1 MRSDIKPKE
10 VQIIAEL
17 YDIAERG
24 VLDSPEVMR
33 KFLLDVA
40 ASTEEDALH
49 VHVHE
54 FEPYGLSG
62 FLMTD
67 KGYMA
72 IHTWPEHCY
81 ATVNI
86 VSFSNAEWSWMVYK
100 TVAGLLR
107 PKQQNAVEVK
117 SGLDFQ

>member
-17 YDIAERG
+17 YDIAEKD

-40 ASTEEDALH
+40 TSSKEDALH

-62 FLMTD
+62 FLMTE
-67 KGYMA
+67 KGYIA

-86 VSFSNAEWSWMVYK
+86 VSFSDTERSWRIYK

-117 SGLDFQ
+117 SGLDFR

>member
-1 MRSDIKPKE
+1 MSYDIKPKE
-10 VQIIAEL
+10 VQVIAEL
-17 YDIAERG
+17 YDVVERE
-24 VLDSPEVMR
+24 VLDSPGRMR
-33 KFLLDVA
+33 KFLLEVA
-40 ASTEEDALH
+40 AGAHEEALH

-62 FLMTD
+62 FLMTS
-67 KGYMA
+67 KGYIA

-86 VSFSNAEWSWMVYK
+86 VSFSDAEWSWRTYK
-100 TVAGLLR
+100 VIVGLLR
-107 PKQQNAVEVK
+107 PRQQSAVEIK

>member
-1 MRSDIKPKE
+1 MSSDIKPKE

-17 YDIAERG
+17 YDVAEKEI
-24 VLDSPEVMR
+24 LDSPEMMK

-40 ASTEEDALH
+40 TDTREDALH

-62 FLMTD
+62 FLMTS
-67 KGYMA
+67 KGYVA

-81 ATVNI
+81 ATLNI
-86 VSFSNAEWSWMVYK
+86 VSFSDTEWSWRIYK
-100 TVAGLLR
+100 RIAGLLR
-107 PKQQNAVEVK
+107 PKQQSAVEVK
-117 SGLDFQ
+117 SGLDFR

>member
-1 MRSDIKPKE
+1 MKFDIKPKE

-17 YDIAERG
+17 YDVAEKE

-33 KFLLDVA
+33 KLLLDVA
-40 ASTEEDALH
+40 TGTQEDAIH

-62 FLMTD
+62 FLMTG
-67 KGYMA
+67 KGYVT
-72 IHTWPEHCY
+72 IHTWPEHYY

-86 VSFSNAEWSWMVYK
+86 VSFSDTEWSWRVYK
-100 TVAGLLR
+100 MIAGLLR
-107 PKQQNAVEVK
+107 PRQQNAVEVK